1 MPFGA
6 FQLPGRNRF
15 GSQFFYFGNDDV
27 QNTVNVFRLR
37 RGGNSDEPNVGFVN
51 DAGAY
56 VINQRAFDARFRVQA
71 RNLFAAQ
78 NLQRQIF
85 GLAFIMRMSGQQVET
100 EFKLDFAFFRS
111 DMAKTA
117 DVPLRQANRLLPA
130 GKLSEIFFSQPYQ
143 LFVFKV
149 SGRRQNQIF
158 AAVTALPPV
167 VQFGLTDFAERFP
180 AAENVAS
187 QRLAAV
193 NQLRKGVVE
202 TVVAVVLVFV
212 HFLKDNLTFAVDV
225 GLGESRVEQNVGQQ
239 FNGGFTVFVQH
250 FD

>member
-1 MPFGA
+1 M
-6 FQLPGRNRF
+6 
-15 GSQFFYFGNDDV
+15 
-27 QNTVNVFRLR
+27 
-37 RGGNSDEPNVGFVN
+37 
-51 DAGAY
+51 
-56 VINQRAFDARFRVQA
+56 
-71 RNLFAAQ
+71 
-78 NLQRQIF
+78 
-85 GLAFIMRMSGQQVET
+85 
-100 EFKLDFAFFRS
+100 
-111 DMAKTA
+111 
-117 DVPLRQANRLLPA
+117 
-130 GKLSEIFFSQPYQ
+130 
-143 LFVFKV
+143 FKV

-167 VQFGLTDFAERFP
+167 VQFGLADFAERFP